1 MKELLERVLKQLPG
15 YLPDL
20 ASLVTGPKR
29 AILRW
34 IGKGTG
40 DLKRPLTF
48 VAVSVAIGFL
58 LQLPQLGKEHD
69 FTTLV
74 ASMAVFKVL
83 ALVLFAAII
92 HLVFLAAGGRARFAA
107 TFSTYL
113 YIVSPLYI
121 ALVILETATLGVLRA
136 YDPVVGAAV
145 RLDPNHLFGDSERW
159 RTFATAAPRLALAY
173 SLLTFAMVIVLLG
186 WFVACWGALR
196 HVHAVAR
203 WRSVLAGLASLAAA
217 VIFFSGMNYV
227 LLGMFGT
234 RVPPLR

>member
-1 MKELLERVLKQLPG
+1 MKDLLERVLKQLPT

-20 ASLVTGPKR
+20 VSLVTGPKT

-34 IGKGTG
+34 IGKTKG
-40 DLKRPLTF
+40 DLTRPLIF

-83 ALVLFAAII
+83 ALVLFAGII
-92 HLVFLAAGGRARFAA
+92 HLLFLAVGGRTSFAA
-107 TFSTYL
+107 TFSAYL
-113 YIVSPLYI
+113 YIVSPLYLV
-121 ALVILETATLGVLRA
+121 LVILETATLGVLRA
-136 YDPVVGAAV
+136 YDPAVSAAA
-145 RLDPNHLFGDSERW
+145 RLDPGQLFSDPERM
-159 RTFATAAPRLALAY
+159 RTFATAAPGLALAY
-173 SLLTFAMVIVLLG
+173 SVLNYAAIIVALG
-186 WFVACWGALR
+186 WFIACWGALR
-196 HVHAVAR
+196 HLHAVAR
-203 WRSVLAGLASLAAA
+203 WRSTLAGIATLAAA

-234 RVPPLR
+234 HAPPLR